1 MSLTNYEI
9 HLIRVLAMGAS
20 IKQLVRK
27 SKTGQL
33 PTVGLLTSPIIKFL
47 FFKTCFSII
56 RIKHRIDELAF

>member
-27 SKTGQL
+27 LKTGQL
-33 PTVGLLTSPIIKFL
+33 PTVGLLTSPIISFYSL
-47 FFKTCFSII
+47 
-56 RIKHRIDELAF
+56 RLVLALLG